1 MRSLHGRA
9 IPQTILAV
17 TLIVVLSVLT
27 GCGGDR
33 YSWNQ
38 KLTVVVDTPQ
48 GEVSA
53 SSVSSV
59 WWREGGNW
67 NTGWTIKFEGEAVAL
82 KLPGNRYLFALAQQG
97 DSPLGINPDW
107 LAYVAPASIAGLPG
121 IPRYKRLLAEVVS
134 RSGRARGAIKV
145 PSFQY
150 PTLVVFKEISDP
162 KSARRVDPAN
172 LSASFGQGYRL
183 DRGDRTG
190 TGTRGCSATRCVSTC
205 AEGFPLAHHQEAA
218 PEVDHPRTAVVPARR
233 HQHPLSARRTAS
245 PSGTNGPTRTAISAR
260 STASSGAPG
269 RRPDGGRSTRS
280 PICSIRIKANPG
292 FAPAHRLGLEPGRGG
307 RDGAA
312 ALPLPVPVLRGG
324 RRLSCQLYQR
334 SADIFLGVPFN
345 IASYALLTLMV
356 AQVTGLKPGDFVHTL
371 GDAHSIATISS
382 RRAADAYRNL
392 RRHRGKR
399 GHRP

>member
-183 DRGDRTG
+183 HSVTLEITDEDRTIG
-190 TGTRGCSATRCVSTC
+190 KVQAILPWLASMPGLFDGRTFHTIDAPDPLLNSLGPGSFST
-205 AEGFPLAHHQEAA
+205 EI
-218 PEVDHPRTAVVPARR
+218 T
-233 HQHPLSARRTAS
+233 
-245 PSGTNGPTRTAISAR
+245 
-260 STASSGAPG
+260 
-269 RRPDGGRSTRS
+269 
-280 PICSIRIKANPG
+280 K
-292 FAPAHRLGLEPGRGG
+292 
-307 RDGAA
+307 
-312 ALPLPVPVLRGG
+312 
-324 RRLSCQLYQR
+324 
-334 SADIFLGVPFN
+334 
-345 IASYALLTLMV
+345 
-356 AQVTGLKPGDFVHTL
+356 
-371 GDAHSIATISS
+371 
-382 RRAADAYRNL
+382 
-392 RRHRGKR
+392 
-399 GHRP
+399 